1 MRGSKH
7 PSNSFRRVSL
17 ILFFSAL
24 IACTVTL
31 VFIQISRF
39 VHSADFSHFI
49 ASHAGAALKAEATLK
64 PLIWNGFSAHSE
76 SLTLIGNESAAL
88 QQLDAKVLRARW
100 NWRALL
106 SGAWKIESVDI
117 QTLSA
122 SFKRNPGVA
131 PNAPTLEVGKIKPS
145 ASFLPSWLPSRFEL
159 GSFDVKKADL
169 RFGEIQSKGQTLKV
183 QPLGE
188 GYNIEARGG
197 SLSIPGLPPLTHA
210 QSRIRER
217 KGIYYLDD
225 SRFFLPDAGSL
236 VASGN
241 SGAEARLALVWDG
254 VPAASLPVPDLAK
267 YLDGTS
273 RGTATRDAG
282 GAWRGS
288 ITFTDTRLRNLPL
301 LKNAA
306 SFLQDSSWTNP
317 LLQELSANFE
327 YSAGNLTLTNLVIQS
342 TGLARIEGSVRIAQ
356 GGDLSG
362 QLELGLD
369 LNTLKLLPGAR
380 ETVFPTSR
388 SGWYWSPVQLGGTVS
403 NPREDLSPRLAACVA
418 GAVLLNSSSKTL
430 DAVPANLIDTAKD
443 LINVFGPLIP

>member
-1 MRGSKH
+1 M
-7 PSNSFRRVSL
+7 L
-17 ILFFSAL
+17 LFFSAL
-24 IACTVTL
+24 IACIMAMVS
-31 VFIQISRF
+31 IQIGRF

-49 ASHAGAALKAEATLK
+49 ASHAGAALEAEATLQ
-64 PLIWNGFSAHSE
+64 PLHWNGFSAHSE
-76 SLTLIGNESAAL
+76 RLILIGDESAAV
-88 QQLDAKVLRARW
+88 QQLDAKVLRAQW

-106 SGAWKIESVDI
+106 SGAWKIENVEI
-117 QTLSA
+117 QSLSA
-122 SFKRNPGVA
+122 SFKLKPRVA
-131 PNAPTLEVGKIKPS
+131 PNAPSLEVGKITPTT
-145 ASFLPSWLPSRFEL
+145 SFLPSWLPSRLEL
-159 GSFDVKKADL
+159 GSFDVQKADL
-169 RFGEIQSKGQTLKV
+169 LFGEIQSTGQTLKV
-183 QPLGE
+183 QPVGE

-197 SLSIPGLPPLTHA
+197 SLSIPGLPPLAHA

-217 KGIYYLDD
+217 RGIYYLDD

-236 VASGN
+236 VASGS
-241 SGAEARLALVWDG
+241 SGAEARLNLVWDG
-254 VPAASLPVPDLAK
+254 VPVASLPVPDLAK

-273 RGTATRDAG
+273 RGTATRDAQ

-288 ITFTDTRLRNLPL
+288 ITFTAARLRNLPL

-317 LLQELSANFE
+317 LLQKLSANFE
-327 YSAGNLTLTNLVIQS
+327 YSAGNLTLTNLVIES
-342 TGLARIEGSVRIAQ
+342 AGLARIEGSVLIAQ

-369 LNTLKLLPGAR
+369 LKTLKLLPGAR

-388 SGWYWSPVQLGGTVS
+388 NGWYWSPVQLGGTLS

-430 DAVPANLIDTAKD
+430 DAVPANVIDTAKD
-443 LINVFGPLIP
+443 LINIFAPIIP

>member
-1 MRGSKH
+1 
-7 PSNSFRRVSL
+7 VL
-17 ILFFSAL
+17 LFFSVV
-24 IACTVTL
+24 IACTVTI
-31 VFIQISRF
+31 VSIQIGRF

-49 ASHAGAALKAEATLK
+49 ASHAGAALEAEATLR
-64 PLIWNGFSAHSE
+64 PLRWNGFSAHSE
-76 SLTLIGNESAAL
+76 SLTLIGNESAAV

-106 SGAWKIESVDI
+106 SGAWKIENVEI
-117 QTLSA
+117 QSLSA
-122 SFKRNPGVA
+122 AFNLKPRVTPDA
-131 PNAPTLEVGKIKPS
+131 PSREVGKNAPAS
-145 ASFLPSWLPSRFEL
+145 SFLPSWLPSRFEL
-159 GSFDVKKADL
+159 GSFDVQKADL
-169 RFGEIQSKGQTLKV
+169 LFGEIQSTGQTLKV

-197 SLSIPGLPPLTHA
+197 SLSIPGLPPLAHA
-210 QSRIRER
+210 KSRIRER

-241 SGAEARLALVWDG
+241 SGPEARLNIVWDG

-273 RGTATRDAG
+273 RGTATRDAQ

-288 ITFTDTRLRNLPL
+288 ITFTGARLRNLPL

-317 LLQELSANFE
+317 LLQKLSANFE
-327 YSAGNLTLTNLVIQS
+327 YSAGNLTLTNLVIES
-342 TGLARIEGSVRIAQ
+342 AGLARIEGSVGIAQ
-356 GGDLSG
+356 DGNLSG

-388 SGWYWSPVQLGGTVS
+388 NGWYWSPVQLGGTVS

-430 DAVPANLIDTAKD
+430 DAVPANVIDTAKD
-443 LINVFGPLIP
+443 LINIFAPLIP